1 MVIFAAAVLTPQ
13 KCDAW
18 KIELEPFEKLPM
30 YSANNLSFK
39 LHLENGECQVGLCN
53 NFDDEITTVSSGDR
67 EHYQSLQNTNGLTVH
82 VKPQNNPSSVV
93 SIEHQDIVFQYDDI
107 R

>member
-1 MVIFAAAVLTPQ
+1 MQFKRMENYIMVIFAAAVLSPQ

-39 LHLENGECQVGLCN
+39 LHLENGEC
-53 NFDDEITTVSSGDR
+53 
-67 EHYQSLQNTNGLTVH
+67 
-82 VKPQNNPSSVV
+82 
-93 SIEHQDIVFQYDDI
+93 
-107 R
+107 

>member
-1 MVIFAAAVLTPQ
+1 MVIFAAAVLSQQ

-39 LHLENGECQVGLCN
+39 LQLENGECQVGLCN
-53 NFDDEITTVSSGDR
+53 NFDEMIRTKFLQVTETIIKVFRTQRQCVADMLLCPRVSNRG
-67 EHYQSLQNTNGLTVH
+67 HI
-82 VKPQNNPSSVV
+82 SV
-93 SIEHQDIVFQYDDI
+93 EL
-107 R
+107 

>member
-1 MVIFAAAVLTPQ
+1 MVIFAAAVLSPQ

-39 LHLENGECQVGLCN
+39 LHLENGESQVGLCN
-53 NFDDEITTVSSGDR
+53 NFDEVMRTKFLQVTESITRVFKTQMDSQFKS
-67 EHYQSLQNTNGLTVH
+67 
-82 VKPQNNPSSVV
+82 KPKKIPPLL
-93 SIEHQDIVFQYDDI
+93 
-107 R
+107 